1 MIKSQTKKFMRK
13 IFLKTKGFTLLEL
26 MIATVVLM
34 IAIGGLLM
42 AFTSC
47 MLLSESNSNLTT
59 AVNDAQYILEEI
71 KGLDYANIDVYAAS
85 PPQFS
90 NLDSEIITTAVTGTG
105 TIKEITVNVAW
116 VERQRNRNFQLST
129 RVAR

>member
-1 MIKSQTKKFMRK
+1 MRK

-26 MIATVVLM
+26 LIATVVLM
-34 IAIGGLLM
+34 VAIGGLLM

-47 MLLSESNSNLTT
+47 MLLNESNGNLII

-71 KGLDYANIDVYAAS
+71 KSLDYADIDAYAAS
-85 PPQFS
+85 PSQFN
-90 NLDSEIITTAVTGTG
+90 NLDSETITAAVTGMG

-129 RVAR
+129 RVVD